1 MDEKG
6 DPSGEDAPK
15 AIKPTS
21 KEFRKMQVLQR
32 TAIAKRE
39 GAGDVEVDALEP
51 LPRQQQSPSLRHSG
65 RPPKRTERV
74 EESLTMVWC
83 RGRRGTP
90 VSLEDWAE
98 PASCP
103 VTDEGSMESTS
114 DRKSGPGSGSTGGK
128 ERTASWAEVRGRGD
142 EVDTSHSNSD
152 WSAVEQGA
160 KASGG
165 DRTAPQDDKTAAA
178 GMPSVMVFSR
188 SPVLVVEAPGV
199 ARSIGPGRSS
209 VAQPAS
215 VYCRSDRILK
225 HAKASK
231 HFQSA
236 GKGQKAKPKEKSK
249 TKAEKLILQKC
260 SVQAGVN
267 ISSVHKR
274 LASEKKENT
283 VKKMVVVRP
292 RSEVL
297 AKEPTCESSTPSW
310 ASDPNYNAVK
320 PEKTAAPWPPLLY
333 KSVKEDRR
341 AEAKAAVAVVA
352 KKVAPP
358 GSSGGGKQPSLRN
371 LLPKKCPPLANTA
384 AAKPAI
390 KKSPPGFKGTIPK
403 RPWLSAAPSPSGSTP
418 SAKQARLAPVAA
430 TSASRKFPGSAASV
444 GAVRMPGTTSL
455 PLASP
460 APGRLGPAS
469 PASSQPGCQM
479 RQNIRRS
486 LKEIL
491 WKRVTDSD
499 DLFMTQNEVGKIA
512 LHIEEEMFNLFRAT
526 DSRYKSK
533 YRSLMFNLRDRR
545 NQGLFRRVMHEE
557 ISLAKL
563 VRMKPE
569 ELVSKELPMWKER
582 SSKHVME
589 SRTKLHKETKK
600 PTVKQESISNMED
613 SMPVSDCDEQQE
625 SVRAAPEMNAAPLLD
640 LVGSV
645 LQDTTPQHRAH
656 LFDLNC
662 KICTGQVPSSEDEPV
677 PQTRKWSTSAKKEDS
692 KSEHD
697 NSASEPA
704 LSSADDVAA
713 ETLPENASEPDLESA
728 AHAHLE
734 GKSLPV
740 PPEDGHPEPSALEGA
755 PCPAPGGGGVLTT
768 VTVSGRDPGTAPG
781 GPSTGTAPSAARPG
795 SAHPAEPQQGVPKP
809 VPTSVTVP
817 KSILV
822 KPSTSPEP
830 RYLLLVPPSPS
841 ISISES
847 RSPPEGDTTLFLS
860 TLSTIWKG
868 FMNMQSVAKF
878 VTKAYP
884 VSGCFD
890 YLSEV
895 LPNTI
900 HIGGRIAPKTVWDY
914 VGKLR
919 SSVSKELCLIRFH
932 PATEKEDVA
941 YISLYSYFSS
951 RGRFGVVVNN
961 SPHVPPMPC
970 GVRHSELHASL
981 RPGLWQQNLGA
992 GAVATPMPG
1001 ASVSTASAPAAARPL
1016 HGPASLR
1023 LGPASCSVQSEGLLC
1038 PSMEQPAGL
1047 STCCPAALA
1056 PQPAG
1061 SALDPPRQP
1070 LSGER
1075 PHCPGLPLP
1084 EVAGPCSGLAFR
1096 PPHPPLPAPPSP
1108 ESPLSSEGQAED
1120 ILAAVPLITSL
1131 ESPRP
1136 NIILGL
1142 VICQKRKRP
1151 SNADKLDKTEEKRPR
1166 PQTQEEMDPIHPRV
1180 PAALLPEKKPP
1191 KYPLCPGDAAVSTTA
1206 PGSPPHPP
1214 PPPEAPGAPASSSVL
1229 QILSSLKPGA
1239 SNTVTASHASVTV
1252 AVAASSV
1259 TASSKTASPLEYI
1272 LQTLF
1277 GKRKA
1282 FDPPTKEP
1290 AESAPAPHQDS
1301 RAKAGGRLPAALL
1314 LDPIVQQF
1322 GQFSED
1328 KALEEE
1334 EYDRPYD
1341 PEEEYCP
1348 ERAFDT
1354 QLRDHGSHQDTEK
1367 AAAAAEREEV
1377 AYDPEDET
1385 ILEEAKVRVEDLP
1398 GRMCAAA
1405 HGGPGLPAPSLAE
1418 QQQMIEELNKEIEE
1432 QKRQVEVQEE
1442 ALRQQRAA
1450 VGASTAHFPV
1460 SDALTSPPP
1469 HKPGP
1474 LPQEPPAPGPS
1485 TEAEFREG
1493 RGHENRGPSFEGR
1506 ARDKAPEEPE
1516 APPAESLLVQDLED
1530 RRRERERAKPWE
1542 WECGRTRGRERDW
1555 DRGHERDRHR
1565 DKARER
1571 KRQRDRSWSAERPR
1585 DPKAEALWAAAPAS
1599 QT

>member
-1 MDEKG
+1 MRRHRVELGYK
-6 DPSGEDAPK
+6 
-15 AIKPTS
+15 
-21 KEFRKMQVLQR
+21 VLY
-32 TAIAKRE
+32 
-39 GAGDVEVDALEP
+39 
-51 LPRQQQSPSLRHSG
+51 
-65 RPPKRTERV
+65 PPK
-74 EESLTMVWC
+74 W
-83 RGRRGTP
+83 
-90 VSLEDWAE
+90 VSTLK
-98 PASCP
+98 PC
-103 VTDEGSMESTS
+103 VIL
-114 DRKSGPGSGSTGGK
+114 
-128 ERTASWAEVRGRGD
+128 
-142 EVDTSHSNSD
+142 
-152 WSAVEQGA
+152 Q
-160 KASGG
+160 
-165 DRTAPQDDKTAAA
+165 
-178 GMPSVMVFSR
+178 
-188 SPVLVVEAPGV
+188 VVEAPGA
-199 ARSIGPGRSS
+199 ARCIGPRPSS

-225 HAKASK
+225 HTTATKR
-231 HFQSA
+231 FQSA
-236 GKGQKAKPKEKSK
+236 GNEKKPPKEKPK
-249 TKAEKLILQKC
+249 TNPENIVLQKC
-260 SVQAGVN
+260 SVQAGIK

-274 LASEKKENT
+274 LSPEKKKNT
-283 VKKMVVVRP
+283 VKKMAV
-292 RSEVL
+292 VL
-297 AKEPTCESSTPSW
+297 AKELTCESSTPSW
-310 ASDPNYNAVK
+310 ASDHNYNAVK

-333 KSVKEDRR
+333 KSVKDRR
-341 AEAKAAVAVVA
+341 AEAKAAVAVVV
-352 KKVAPP
+352 KNLAPP
-358 GSSGGGKQPSLRN
+358 GSSGGGKQPSPRN

-384 AAKPAI
+384 AAKPAVR
-390 KKSPPGFKGTIPK
+390 KSPPGFKGTIPK

-430 TSASRKFPGSAASV
+430 MSASRKFPGSAASV
-444 GAVRMPGTTSL
+444 GAVRKPGTTSL

-479 RQNIRRS
+479 RLNIRRS

-499 DLFMTQNEVGKIA
+499 DLIMTQNEVGKIA

-545 NQGLFRRVMHEE
+545 NQGLFRRVLHEE

-582 SSKHVME
+582 SSKPVME

-613 SMPVSDCDEQQE
+613 STPVSDCDEQQE
-625 SVRAAPEMNAAPLLD
+625 SVRAVPERNAAPLLD
-640 LVGSV
+640 LAGSV

-755 PCPAPGGGGVLTT
+755 PCPAPGGGRVLTT

-795 SAHPAEPQQGVPKP
+795 SAHPAEPRQGVPKP

-830 RYLLLVPPSPS
+830 RYLLSVPPSPS

-951 RGRFGVVVNN
+951 HGRFGVMVNN
-961 SPHVPPMPC
+961 SRHVK
-970 GVRHSELHASL
+970 
-981 RPGLWQQNLGA
+981 NLY
-992 GAVATPMPG
+992 
-1001 ASVSTASAPAAARPL
+1001 L
-1016 HGPASLR
+1016 I
-1023 LGPASCSVQSEGLLC
+1023 
-1038 PSMEQPAGL
+1038 
-1047 STCCPAALA
+1047 
-1056 PQPAG
+1056 
-1061 SALDPPRQP
+1061 P
-1070 LSGER
+1070 LSATDPIPSKLLPFEG
-1075 PHCPGLPLP
+1075 PG
-1084 EVAGPCSGLAFR
+1084 
-1096 PPHPPLPAPPSP
+1096 
-1108 ESPLSSEGQAED
+1108 
-1120 ILAAVPLITSL
+1120 L

-1180 PAALLPEKKPP
+1180 PAALLPEKKSP

-1229 QILSSLKPGA
+1229 QILSLLKPGA
-1239 SNTVTASHASVTV
+1239 SNTVTASPASVTV
-1252 AVAASSV
+1252 AVATSSV

-1282 FDPPTKEP
+1282 FEPATKEP

-1301 RAKAGGRLPAALL
+1301 RAKAGGGLPAALL

-1334 EYDRPYD
+1334 EYGRPYD

-1354 QLRDHGSHQDTEK
+1354 QLGDHRRHQDTEK

-1442 ALRQQRAA
+1442 ALRQQRAT

-1493 RGHENRGPSFEGR
+1493 RGHEDRGPSFEGR

-1530 RRRERERAKPWE
+1530 RRREREHGKPWE
-1542 WECGRTRGRERDW
+1542 WECSRSRGRERDW
-1555 DRGHERDRHR
+1555 DRGHEWDRHR

-1571 KRQRDRSWSAERPR
+1571 KRQGDRSWSAERPR
-1585 DPKAEALWAAAPAS
+1585 DPKAKALWAAAPAS
-1599 QT
+1599 HT

>member
-1 MDEKG
+1 MDEEG

-21 KEFRKMQVLQR
+21 KEFRKTQVLQR
-32 TAIAKRE
+32 TTITKCK
-39 GAGDVEVDALEP
+39 GAGDVEVDAMEP
-51 LPRQQQSPSLRHSG
+51 LPRQQQSLSR
-65 RPPKRTERV
+65 RQPKRTEWV
-74 EESLTMVWC
+74 EESLTTVRC

-98 PASCP
+98 RASCP
-103 VTDEGSMESTS
+103 VTDEGNMESTS
-114 DRKSGPGSGSTGGK
+114 DGTSGPGSGSTGAK
-128 ERTASWAEVRGRGD
+128 ERTASWEKARGRGD
-142 EVDTSHSNSD
+142 EDDTSDSD
-152 WSAVEQGA
+152 SDGSAVELGYKVPYPPKWVSTLKPRVILQ
-160 KASGG
+160 
-165 DRTAPQDDKTAAA
+165 
-178 GMPSVMVFSR
+178 
-188 SPVLVVEAPGV
+188 VVEAPGA
-199 ARSIGPGRSS
+199 ARCIGPGGSS

-225 HAKASK
+225 HAAATKR
-231 HFQSA
+231 FQSA
-236 GKGQKAKPKEKSK
+236 GKEKKPPKEKPK
-249 TKAEKLILQKC
+249 TNPENIVLQKC
-260 SVQAGVN
+260 SVQAGMK

-274 LASEKKENT
+274 LAPEKKKNT
-283 VKKMVVVRP
+283 VKKMAV
-292 RSEVL
+292 VL

-310 ASDPNYNAVK
+310 ASDHNYNAVK

-341 AEAKAAVAVVA
+341 TEAKAAVAVVA

-358 GSSGGGKQPSLRN
+358 GSSGGGKQPSPRN
-371 LLPKKCPPLANTA
+371 LLLKKSPPLANTA
-384 AAKPAI
+384 AAKLAI
-390 KKSPPGFKGTIPK
+390 RKSPPGFKGTIPK
-403 RPWLSAAPSPSGSTP
+403 RPWLSAAPSPWGSTP

-444 GAVRMPGTTSL
+444 GAVRKPGTTSL

-479 RQNIRRS
+479 RQNIRHS

-499 DLFMTQNEVGKIA
+499 DLFMTQKEVGKIA

-545 NQGLFRRVMHEE
+545 NQGLFRRVLHEE

-582 SSKHVME
+582 SSKPVME

-613 SMPVSDCDEQQE
+613 STPVSDCDEQQE
-625 SVRAAPEMNAAPLLD
+625 SVRAAPERNAAPLLD

-645 LQDTTPQHRAH
+645 LQDTTRQHRAH

-692 KSEHD
+692 KSKHD
-697 NSASEPA
+697 SSASEPA

-795 SAHPAEPQQGVPKP
+795 SAHPAEPRQGVPNP
-809 VPTSVTVP
+809 VPTSVMVP

-830 RYLLLVPPSPS
+830 RYLLSVPPSPS
-841 ISISES
+841 ISISETRS
-847 RSPPEGDTTLFLS
+847 RPEGDTTLFLS
-860 TLSTIWKG
+860 RLSTIWKG
-868 FMNMQSVAKF
+868 FMNMQGVAKF

-961 SPHVPPMPC
+961 SRHVKNLYLIPLNTTDPVPSKLLPFE
-970 GVRHSELHASL
+970 G
-981 RPGLWQQNLGA
+981 PGLE
-992 GAVATPMPG
+992 
-1001 ASVSTASAPAAARPL
+1001 
-1016 HGPASLR
+1016 SL
-1023 LGPASCSVQSEGLLC
+1023 
-1038 PSMEQPAGL
+1038 
-1047 STCCPAALA
+1047 
-1056 PQPAG
+1056 
-1061 SALDPPRQP
+1061 
-1070 LSGER
+1070 
-1075 PHCPGLPLP
+1075 
-1084 EVAGPCSGLAFR
+1084 
-1096 PPHPPLPAPPSP
+1096 
-1108 ESPLSSEGQAED
+1108 
-1120 ILAAVPLITSL
+1120 
-1131 ESPRP
+1131 RP

-1142 VICQKRKRP
+1142 VICQKLKRP

-1239 SNTVTASHASVTV
+1239 SNTVTASPASVTV
-1252 AVAASSV
+1252 AVATSSV

-1301 RAKAGGRLPAALL
+1301 RAKAGGRVPAALL

-1354 QLRDHGSHQDTEK
+1354 QLGDHGRHQDTEK

-1377 AYDPEDET
+1377 AYDPEDAT

-1405 HGGPGLPAPSLAE
+1405 HGAPGLPAPSLAE

-1442 ALRQQRAA
+1442 TLRQQRAA

-1460 SDALTSPPP
+1460 LDALTSPPP
-1469 HKPGP
+1469 HKAAP

-1493 RGHENRGPSFEGR
+1493 RGHEDRGPSFEGQ

-1516 APPAESLLVQDLED
+1516 APLADSRLARALED
-1530 RRRERERAKPWE
+1530 SWRERERGKPWE
-1542 WECGRTRGRERDW
+1542 WECGRTRSRERDW
-1555 DRGHERDRHR
+1555 DRGHEWDRHR

-1571 KRQRDRSWSAERPR
+1571 ERRRDRSRSR
-1585 DPKAEALWAAAPAS
+1585 
-1599 QT
+1599 